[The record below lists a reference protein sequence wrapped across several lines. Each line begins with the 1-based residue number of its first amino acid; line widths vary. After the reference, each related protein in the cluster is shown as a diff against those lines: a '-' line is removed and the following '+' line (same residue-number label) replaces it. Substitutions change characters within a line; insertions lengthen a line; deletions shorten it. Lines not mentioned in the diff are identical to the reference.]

1 MQKYRSQ
8 GRLVKIAVSGVVIS
22 LFSVLVFTPAVDLPT
37 TGVIGQN
44 INYFAANS
52 RTMQTVFN
60 VGVEYIYLAEPVN
73 GNISRVQSS
82 SKSVIPVFYPS
93 SGFYTDN
100 LYSGKFI
107 CFSDNIPRKS
117 FRQVCLIFDLPPP
130 IL

>member
-8 GRLVKIAVSGVVIS
+8 GRLVKIAVSGLVIS

-93 SGFYTDN
+93 SCFYTDN

>member
-8 GRLVKIAVSGVVIS
+8 GRLVKIAVSGVVIG

-73 GNISRVQSS
+73 GNISRAQSS

-93 SGFYTDN
+93 SCFYTDN

>member
-22 LFSVLVFTPAVDLPT
+22 LFSVLFFTPVVDAPT
-37 TGVIGQN
+37 TGVTCQN

-52 RTMQTVFN
+52 RSMQTVFN
-60 VGVEYIYLAEPVN
+60 VGVEFINLAEPGI

-82 SKSVIPVFYPS
+82 SKNVMPLFYPS
-93 SGFYTDN
+93 SGFYADN
-100 LYSGKFI
+100 LYPGNFI
-107 CFSDNIPRKS
+107 YISDNIPRKS

-130 IL
+130 VL